1 MIDDPRAARTCPGV
15 LDEATFLGPAAVI
28 AARAGRIEVTLP
40 SGETVKPQMAL
51 AWPLPLNE
59 GDSVLVVGR
68 EESYFVIGVLEAKA
82 RGTLRFFGDVVLHAI
97 EGKLELRGQKE
108 VSVRSNDVRIEAGAV
123 RTIAESVVERAA
135 TAYQHIREVL
145 SVHAG
150 EKREVVRGEW
160 LARAERANI
169 VTSETVS
176 INGKEIHLG

>member
-1 MIDDPRAARTCPGV
+1 MIDDPRAAQTYPDV

-40 SGETVKPQMAL
+40 SGETVKPPWL
-51 AWPLPLNE
+51 WRGVPLNE

-68 EESYFVIGVLEAKA
+68 RKVISSLVCSRPSA
-82 RGTLRFFGDVVLHAI
+82 GTLRFFGMWCCAPS
-97 EGKLELRGQKE
+97 RANSNCWAKE